1 MLLRYLVCARYVVVL
16 HVEMFARQLRRALE
30 SINAP
35 LDFEYTYIRFQLC
48 GNTSR
53 AKFQESC
60 EAS

>member
-16 HVEMFARQLRRALE
+16 RAEMSEHQLRRALE
-30 SINAP
+30 SNYVL
-35 LDFEYTYIRFQLC
+35 LDFEYTYIQFQLC
-48 GNTSR
+48 GNMSH